1 MRVSDYNPT
10 RYRDVDGVGGG
21 HSVRRPPTSHPPRS
35 QTPVTLVDTCPV
47 VLEVRRELAEPL
59 EDLQE
64 HEPALL
70 GHMLEMMV
78 LRREVFGV
86 LASSKIV
93 AARTE
98 AA

>member
-1 MRVSDYNPT
+1 
-10 RYRDVDGVGGG
+10 
-21 HSVRRPPTSHPPRS
+21 
-35 QTPVTLVDTCPV
+35 VTLVDTCPV

-64 HEPALL
+64 NEPALL
-70 GHMLEMMV
+70 GRMLEMIV
-78 LRREVFGV
+78 LRREVFQV
-86 LASSKIV
+86 LSTSKIV